1 MFFDVILQIHSIR
14 SDYNLRHIDQG
25 YTKSNHMLHY
35 LPKNHKQFQLNIRSH
50 LVPNVRLQNL
60 GENDSII
67 VDTFQILENFFPT
80 KQYLLKNSGT
90 SSKVS
95 EILLVEQ
102 LLKTSRS
109 SQKSSSLSMKS
120 FLQSSIVTFA
130 IMQSCTGH

>member
-1 MFFDVILQIHSIR
+1 M
-14 SDYNLRHIDQG
+14 
-25 YTKSNHMLHY
+25 
-35 LPKNHKQFQLNIRSH
+35 
-50 LVPNVRLQNL
+50 VPNVGLQNL
-60 GENDSII
+60 RENDSMI

-90 SSKVS
+90 SSNVS

-130 IMQSCTGH
+130 IMQSCTGHWNCKTSVISEVALKVMVGVR